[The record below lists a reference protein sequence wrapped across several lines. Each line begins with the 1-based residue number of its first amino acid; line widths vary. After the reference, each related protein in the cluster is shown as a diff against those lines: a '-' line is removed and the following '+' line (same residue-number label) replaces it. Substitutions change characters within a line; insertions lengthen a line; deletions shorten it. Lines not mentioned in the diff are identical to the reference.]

1 MVKNRFLLL
10 LTLLHSPRKYS
21 AKPSAFVAVRKKKKT
36 KKNREKKKL
45 KQIFSINI
53 L

>member
-1 MVKNRFLLL
+1 MKICRHIGP

-21 AKPSAFVAVRKKKKT
+21 AKPSAFVAVRGKGKKKK
-36 KKNREKKKL
+36 E
-45 KQIFSINI
+45 I